1 MPVEPID
8 LLDDR
13 FNEGMERLE
22 HLNLIV
28 AAVGRQVD
36 PPHLAFGVPVLAGCL
51 QRLTAGIGRSRR

>member
-1 MPVEPID
+1 VPVEPID

-28 AAVGRQVD
+28 AAVVNATVNPFWQAARPSARATRVLPVPLS
-36 PPHLAFGVPVLAGCL
+36 PPKVH
-51 QRLTAGIGRSRR
+51 